1 MLTEGAPSAVGHGR
15 LVEDVV
21 ELQDDELAAIFGMAK
36 EVKRGLEDGSY
47 WVEQQQVV
55 TFLLS
60 TIARCAA
67 ATWASC
73 SGSILGSASSTTR

>member
-1 MLTEGAPSAVGHGR
+1 MSWDPRKR
-15 LVEDVV
+15 LGTGCFVSDVV
-21 ELQDDELAAIFGMAK
+21 ELQDDELVALFGMAK

-60 TIARCAA
+60 TIGRCDTGSRVGARAA
-67 ATWASC
+67 DSQQRTAQSC
-73 SGSILGSASSTTR
+73 